1 MLLIE
6 GVLCLLR
13 VCRVCRALGLT
24 GAAAFMA
31 AGWRNTGVHS
41 IPLVSHDIPIV
52 SGRALVRPQGHLK
65 KNPLTDRLIYYTSAQ
80 CIGESG
86 GPAGLPGLTESS
98 ALHGVRGKPQKS
110 AACQHRAIV
119 LSA

>member
-31 AGWRNTGVHS
+31 AVWRNTGVHS

-65 KNPLTDRLIYYTSAQ
+65 KNPLTDRLIYYTHAPCATGLSVWLAHDVRV
-80 CIGESG
+80 IRLKALPFGRRKSG
-86 GPAGLPGLTESS
+86 VCLTAGLSS
-98 ALHGVRGKPQKS
+98 
-110 AACQHRAIV
+110 I
-119 LSA
+119 